1 MSGEEPSPAGA
12 GRMQASI
19 MSPKVTGASFGF
31 HPGRAS
37 EESYAA
43 RDGDAIANVTML
55 GCLCRLA

>member
-1 MSGEEPSPAGA
+1 
-12 GRMQASI
+12 MQASI

-31 HPGRAS
+31 RASASAS